1 MSRETTPKN
10 SSSAQQTSAPSA
22 GQHKDSTTVASQRGD
37 RERSISTGREE
48 SGRESSGKGV
58 ARQGRTSPASGTG
71 AHPLMLMQ
79 RMAQDMDRLFEQ
91 FGFGRPGFSMTPG
104 IAGLFDEGASGGR
117 SSLIGTQQ
125 TLWSPQVELVQRG
138 DKLVV
143 RADLPGVKKDDLKIE
158 VQDDVLTLSG
168 ERREEHEENQEGY
181 YHSERSYGRFYR
193 AIPLPEGVNADQVD
207 ATFTDGVLEVAIATP
222 RQEERKAKRIE
233 IR

>member
-1 MSRETTPKN
+1 MSREPTLKHD
-10 SSSAQQTSAPSA
+10 SSAQQASASSA
-22 GQHKDSTTVASQRGD
+22 GQHNDATTVASQRGD

-48 SGRESSGKGV
+48 GGRDSSGKGV
-58 ARQGRTSPASGTG
+58 SRHARTSPASDAG
-71 AHPLMLMQ
+71 AHPLMLLQ

-91 FGFGRPGFSMTPG
+91 FGFGRPGFSLTPG
-104 IAGLFDEGASGGR
+104 MARLFDEGSSGGR

-125 TLWSPQVELVQRG
+125 TLWSPQVELVRRG

-143 RADLPGVKKDDLKIE
+143 QADLPGVKKDDLKIE

-168 ERREEHEENQEGY
+168 ERREEHEEDGDGY

-207 ATFTDGVLEVAIATP
+207 ATFANGVLEVAFAAP
-222 RQEERKAKRIE
+222 RREEHEAKRIE